1 MKFYL
6 KWTDKGGE
14 RYWYAAQVYQT
25 LDENGR
31 RIRKERWHSLH
42 VKGKNKRRAAERAI
56 HDLEMEL
63 RSGKWREEQPISV
76 KVFTE
81 SYLSAVRMSLRP
93 KTWEMY
99 RHWLSSFASMNLH
112 MRLAELTPVFV
123 ERWKLQLSQSYS
135 PTSVNIALRSLK
147 AALNHAVRQG
157 LIERSPMVGVRM
169 VQVPKRTFPPFITME
184 QFKTLVLPEVK
195 DQRHRVAFCLAM
207 LAGLRRREIAYLRW
221 DQIDFER
228 GEIRIESNEAF
239 QTKSGHGRVV
249 PLYATLRAELE
260 KLPRAANEYVLR
272 SKNRIPDDHAFSHA
286 WLKVR
291 RKLNGAI
298 PPIPLHGL
306 RHSFATWLAGDVGLN
321 LKAIQ
326 AILGHGDIQT
336 TMLYAHIQPQLA
348 IEQAKRVD
356 V

>member
-1 MKFYL
+1 MRLYL
-6 KWTDKGGE
+6 KWTDKNGE

-25 LDENGR
+25 LDESGR
-31 RIRKERWHSLH
+31 RVRKERWHSLH

-63 RSGKWREEQPISV
+63 QTGRWREEQPITVRQFIEMYLASV
-76 KVFTE
+76 R
-81 SYLSAVRMSLRP
+81 SSLRP
-93 KTWEMY
+93 KTWDMY
-99 RHWLSSFASMNLH
+99 RHWLSSFAADNLH
-112 MRLAELTPVFV
+112 LRLAELTPVFV
-123 ERWKLQLSQSYS
+123 ERWKMRLSQTYS
-135 PTSVNIALRSLK
+135 PASINIALRSLK

-157 LIERSPMVGVRM
+157 LIDRSPMIGVRM
-169 VQVPKRTFPPFITME
+169 ALVPKRTFPPFITME
-184 QFKTLVLPEVK
+184 QFKTVVLPSVK

-207 LAGLRRREIAYLRW
+207 LAGLRRREIAFLRW

-228 GEIRIESNEAF
+228 SEIRIESNEAF

-260 KLPRAANEYVLR
+260 KLPRSGEYVLR
-272 SKNRIPDDHAFSHA
+272 AKNRRPDDHALSRA

-291 RKLNGAI
+291 KRLNGAL

-306 RHSFATWLAGDVGLN
+306 RHSFATWLAGEVGLN

-348 IEQAKRVD
+348 VEQAKRVD